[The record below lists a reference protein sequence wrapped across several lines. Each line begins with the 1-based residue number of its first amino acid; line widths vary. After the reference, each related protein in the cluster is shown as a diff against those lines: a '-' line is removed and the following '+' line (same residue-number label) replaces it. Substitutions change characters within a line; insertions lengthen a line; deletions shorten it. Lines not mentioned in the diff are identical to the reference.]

1 MSFVLTGTSRKRK
14 TGKGRSLAKAW
25 LVTHPETEMD
35 KAGKV
40 HGKLD
45 PPLSWSGQQH
55 AERIG
60 KSLKG
65 KGIKQIHASPRLRAQ
80 QTARTISKHTGAS
93 VRTHAE
99 LTPWD
104 LGRLSGAKTAAVRPL
119 LDYFSNHPERS
130 IPSGE
135 AKANVLARYKKFMR
149 SVKPGDAIVGHSQ
162 HSLALEH
169 VRKGGDAS
177 KVPMFGGKAGE
188 VREIEV

>member
-1 MSFVLTGTSRKRK
+1 M
-14 TGKGRSLAKAW
+14 AKAW
-25 LVTHPETEMD
+25 LITHPETEMD
-35 KAGKV
+35 KQGKV

-45 PPLSWSGQQH
+45 PPLSYSGQQH

-80 QTARTISKHTGAS
+80 QTARVIAKHTGAGIK
-93 VRTHAE
+93 THDE
-99 LTPWD
+99 LIPWN
-104 LGRLSGAKTAAVRPL
+104 LGNLSGAKTSAVKTL
-119 LDYFSNHPERS
+119 LDYFTNHPDRP

-135 AKANVLARYKKFMR
+135 SKNAVLGRYKKFMG
-149 SVKPGDAIVGHSQ
+149 SVKGGDAIVGHSQ

-169 VRKGGDAS
+169 VRKGGNAA

-188 VREIEV
+188 VREIEL